1 MVCHLLDRKKN
12 ETNWKNYIRCDA
24 VLFWCS
30 FYALRL
36 PVPVTKRRK
45 AFFSFWADLWFQD
58 ILYST
63 VCENH
68 FDYPT
73 VVRNHNGTPFI
84 PDQLLKR
91 HLTRLP
97 LKRFPHEDGVSVCN
111 AMRQL
116 VGWDEVSYELEPNT
130 PSACFP
136 RSIPNMVEK
145 LKTGG
150 SRVIKMAPK
159 ELKEKYLQVFV

>member
-1 MVCHLLDRKKN
+1 
-12 ETNWKNYIRCDA
+12 
-24 VLFWCS
+24 
-30 FYALRL
+30 
-36 PVPVTKRRK
+36 
-45 AFFSFWADLWFQD
+45 
-58 ILYST
+58 
-63 VCENH
+63 
-68 FDYPT
+68 
-73 VVRNHNGTPFI
+73 
-84 PDQLLKR
+84 
-91 HLTRLP
+91 
-97 LKRFPHEDGVSVCN
+97 
-111 AMRQL
+111 MRQL